1 MTKKQKGIVF
11 IIIAALCFSASN
23 LFIKLAGDLPAGQ
36 KGLISYAVSAIGA
49 TVMMCRRHIPFR
61 WKKENSGLMLLR
73 ALLGVAAV
81 LGHYYAVGHMNL
93 ADATILNKLYP
104 FFVILFCWLFLK
116 EEMTAFHVVCMSAA
130 FLGCLLIV
138 KPGFQSAPLLPALM
152 GVMGGVT
159 TGASYAV
166 LRALGSRGE
175 NSQRVVW
182 FFSSMVVAAMLPGVL
197 LHYAPMT
204 PGQIAFLLLSG
215 GCSLAGHLLT
225 TVAYG
230 CAPAGELSIYSN
242 TNVIFAGI
250 WSYLVWRDLPDGVSL
265 LGYVIIF
272 GASYAIFQYGKR
284 RDPHPAPRA

>member
-1 MTKKQKGIVF
+1 MTKKQKGILF
-11 IIIAALCFSASN
+11 IIVAALCFSASN
-23 LFIKLAGDLPAGQ
+23 LFVKLSGDLPAGQ
-36 KGLISYAVSAIGA
+36 KGLISYAVSAMGA
-49 TVMMCRRHIPFR
+49 TAMMCHKHISFR

-116 EEMTAFHVVCMSAA
+116 EEMTAFHVVCMSVA

-138 KPGFQSAPLLPALM
+138 KPGFHTTQLLPSVMGLM
-152 GVMGGVT
+152 GAVT

-166 LRALGSRGE
+166 LRALGHRGE
-175 NSQRVVW
+175 DSQRVVW
-182 FFSSMVVAAMLPGVL
+182 FFSSMVVVAMLPGVL
-197 LHYAPMT
+197 LNFAPMT
-204 PGQIAFLLLSG
+204 AGQTAVLLLSG
-215 GCSLAGHLLT
+215 ICSLIGHLLT

-250 WSYLVWRDLPDGVSL
+250 WSYLVWQDLPDGVSL

-272 GASYAIFQYGKR
+272 GASYAIFLYGKNR
-284 RDPHPAPRA
+284 T